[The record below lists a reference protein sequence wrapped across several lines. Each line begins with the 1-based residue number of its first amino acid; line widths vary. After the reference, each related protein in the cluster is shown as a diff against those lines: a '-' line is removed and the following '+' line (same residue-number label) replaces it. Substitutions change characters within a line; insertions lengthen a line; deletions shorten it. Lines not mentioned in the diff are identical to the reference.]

1 MPLRQSVEHDSI
13 SFVESAIF
21 SFPND
26 VEALKALPCSCP
38 ACGGDRLSKLGED
51 VTETF
56 EVIPRS

>member
-1 MPLRQSVEHDSI
+1 VEHDSI